1 MSEHSSLQRMWQKAW
16 LRRLVKSTVAPI
28 FVIGGLILLV
38 DKIVMPIIT
47 RHGEEMP
54 APPLVGRSLEDVQE
68 ILGQIDGGMEIVER
82 RFSPDYPDGVIIEQ
96 RPGPGSPIKQGR
108 LFRLVVSRGS
118 QLIDVPRVRGQTI
131 RQAELILQ
139 EAGFIVGGRATSD
152 DDALPKGTVVGTI
165 PGSGSRL
172 PRRAVVNLM
181 VNAQLREDYTW
192 CPNLEGLNIEE
203 ARILLRERGLLVG
216 RVDRRYNPD
225 VDPGGVIEQSLTP
238 GEELPLGTEV
248 DLVISRER

>member
-1 MSEHSSLQRMWQKAW
+1 VNELDSPKTLWQKAW
-16 LRRLVKSTVAPI
+16 FRRLVKTTVFPLV
-28 FVIGGLILLV
+28 VIGGLILLV

-47 RHGEEMP
+47 RHGDEVP
-54 APPLVGRSLEDVQE
+54 APSLVGRSLEDAQE
-68 ILGQIDGGMEIVER
+68 ILKPIEGDMEIVER
-82 RFSPDYPDGVIIEQ
+82 RFSPDYPDGVVMEQ
-96 RPGPGSPIKQGR
+96 RPGVGSPIKQGR
-108 LFRLVVSRGS
+108 IFRLVVSRGS

-139 EAGFIVGGRATSD
+139 EAGFLVGGRATSD

-165 PGSGSRL
+165 PGPGSRL
-172 PRRAVVNLM
+172 PRRAVVNLLI
-181 VNAQLREDYTW
+181 NAQLRGDYTW
-192 CPNLEGLNIEE
+192 CPNLSGLNIEE

-225 VDPGGVIEQSLTP
+225 VDPGGVLEQSLTP

>member
-1 MSEHSSLQRMWQKAW
+1 MNENSPLTRLWQRTW
-16 LRRLVKSTVAPI
+16 LRRSIKLLVIPIASLVA
-28 FVIGGLILLV
+28 LILLV
-38 DKIVMPIIT
+38 DKVIMPMVT
-47 RHGEEMP
+47 RHGQEIP
-54 APPLVGRSLEDVQE
+54 APRLVGRTLEDAQGV
-68 ILGQIDGGMEIVER
+68 LKTIDGTMEIIER
-82 RFSPDYPDGVIIEQ
+82 RFSPDHPDGVIIEQ
-96 RPGPGSPIKQGR
+96 RPAADSPIKKGR
-108 LFRLVVSRGS
+108 AFRIVVSRGS

-152 DDALPKGTVVGTI
+152 DVSLPRGTVVGTI

-172 PRRAVVNLM
+172 PRRAVVNLL

-192 CPNLEGLNIEE
+192 CPNLARMNIEE

-225 VDPGGVIEQSLTP
+225 LEPGTVMEQSLVP

-248 DLVISRER
+248 DLVISRDR

>member
-1 MSEHSSLQRMWQKAW
+1 MPL
-16 LRRLVKSTVAPI
+16 LI
-28 FVIGGLILLV
+28 IGGLILLV
-38 DKIVMPIIT
+38 DKVVMPIIT

-54 APPLVGRSLEDVQE
+54 SPSLVGRSLEDAQE
-68 ILGQIDGGMEIVER
+68 ILKSIDGAMEIVER

-96 RPGPGSPIKQGR
+96 RPGVGSPIKQGR
-108 LFRLVVSRGS
+108 IFRLVVSRGS

-139 EAGFIVGGRATSD
+139 EAGFLVGGRATSD

-172 PRRAVVNLM
+172 PRRAVVNLLI
-181 VNAQLREDYTW
+181 NAQLRDDYTW
-192 CPNLEGLNIEE
+192 CPNLAGLNIEE

-216 RVDRRYNPD
+216 RVSRRYNPD
-225 VDPGGVIEQSLTP
+225 VDPGGVLDQSLTP

>member
-1 MSEHSSLQRMWQKAW
+1 MNAHTYFKSLWQKTW
-16 LRRLVKSTVAPI
+16 FRRLVKIIGIPCLALLG
-28 FVIGGLILLV
+28 VIVLV
-38 DKIVMPIIT
+38 DDVIMPMIT
-47 RHGEEMP
+47 RHGEEIP
-54 APPLVGRSLEDVQE
+54 APTLVNQTLEDAQQTLRS
-68 ILGQIDGGMEIVER
+68 INGDMEIVER
-82 RFSPDYPDGVIIEQ
+82 RFSPDFPDGVIIEQ

-118 QLIDVPRVRGQTI
+118 QLINVPRVRGQTI

-139 EAGFIVGGRATSD
+139 EAGFIVGGRAFSD
-152 DDALPKGTVVGTI
+152 DPSLPKGTVVGTI
-165 PGSGSRL
+165 PGAGGRL
-172 PRRAVVNLM
+172 PRRAIVNLL

-192 CPNLEGLNIEE
+192 CPNLIGMNIEE

-225 VDPGGVIEQSLTP
+225 VDPGAVMEQSLTP
-238 GEELPLGTEV
+238 GEELPLGAEI

>member
-1 MSEHSSLQRMWQKAW
+1 MNEELSPQSLWQKTW
-16 LRRLVKSTVAPI
+16 FRRLVNTTVIPVVGI
-28 FVIGGLILLV
+28 VCLILLV
-38 DKIVMPIIT
+38 DKVIMPIIT
-47 RHGEEMP
+47 RHGDEAP
-54 APPLVGRSLEDVQE
+54 APSLVGRSLEDAQE
-68 ILGQIDGGMEIVER
+68 ILKSIDGAMEIVER
-82 RFSPDYPDGVIIEQ
+82 RFSPDYADGVIIEQ
-96 RPGPGSPIKQGR
+96 RPGVGSPIKQGR
-108 LFRLVVSRGS
+108 IFRLVVSRGS

-139 EAGFIVGGRATSD
+139 EAGFLVGGRATSD
-152 DDALPKGTVVGTI
+152 DDGVPRGSVVGTI

-172 PRRAVVNLM
+172 PRRAVVNLLI
-181 VNAQLREDYTW
+181 NAQVREDYTW
-192 CPNLEGLNIEE
+192 CPNLAGLNIEE

-225 VDPGGVIEQSLTP
+225 VDPGGVLEQSLVP

>member
-1 MSEHSSLQRMWQKAW
+1 MNDIPAPQTLWQKTW
-16 LRRLVKSTVAPI
+16 LRRLVKSTVLPI
-28 FVIGGLILLV
+28 VVIAALIFLV
-38 DKIVMPIIT
+38 DKVIMPVIT

-54 APPLVGRSLEDVQE
+54 APSLVGRSLEDAQDM
-68 ILGQIDGGMEIVER
+68 LKSIDGTMEIVER
-82 RFSPDYPDGVIIEQ
+82 RFSPDYADGVIIEQ
-96 RPGPGSPIKQGR
+96 RPGVGSPIKQGR
-108 LFRLVVSRGS
+108 LFRIVVSRGS

-139 EAGFIVGGRATSD
+139 EAGFLVGGRATSD

-165 PGSGSRL
+165 PGAGSRL
-172 PRRAVVNLM
+172 PRRAVVNLLI
-181 VNAQLREDYTW
+181 NAQVREDYTW
-192 CPNLEGLNIEE
+192 CPNLKGLNIEE

-225 VDPGGVIEQSLTP
+225 VDPGAVIDQSLTP